1 MISITKELLHEW
13 FKVANEKYF
22 DGKIKVEPTYIV
34 SNKRSF
40 YGQYRVIGNTIEI
53 STAFI
58 RTKEE
63 YINTFLHE
71 LCHLLVRQEYG
82 KYAQAHGK
90 EWKKVAM
97 WISCKTKGKYGEITR
112 VSKYCELR
120 DKSLVEA
127 TKNKTYKFIAFTDY
141 SGKFA
146 VAKYSNEKYVLTL
159 KRLGGISSNTKVY
172 FFTSNKPMFAD
183 LALRKASEYSLH
195 WSLPKKFTLQ
205 NILDSVPNVRVEIY
219 K

>member
-1 MISITKELLHEW
+1 MIAITTDLLHEW
-13 FKVANEKYF
+13 FEAANTKYF
-22 DGKIKVEPTYIV
+22 DGRIKVEPTYVV

-40 YGQYRVIGNTIEI
+40 YGQYRAIGHTIEM

-82 KYAQAHGK
+82 AYVKSHGK
-90 EWKKVAM
+90 EWKKIAM
-97 WISCKTKGKYGEITR
+97 WVSCKTKGKYGEITR
-112 VSKYCELR
+112 LGRYCELR
-120 DKSLVEA
+120 DKPKAAE
-127 TKNKTYKFIAFTDY
+127 NKIYKFVAFTDY

-146 VAKYSNEKYVLTL
+146 VAKYSNEKYVSNL
-159 KRLGGISSNTKVY
+159 KQIGGIYNNTKLY
-172 FFTSNKPMFAD
+172 FFATGKPMFAD
-183 LALRKASEYSLH
+183 LRLRKVGSCGIH
-195 WSLPKKFTLQ
+195 WSLPKNFTL
-205 NILDSVPNVRVEIY
+205 NDILETIPNVKVEVY